1 MPKLPFFDVFNLQNR
16 CAGVDT
22 WLKLHARLIA
32 VIPGLNRTAEACKKK
47 FNSMYKLYKE
57 DKVANGIS
65 GSNRHAC
72 KFYDS
77 FDQWWHQT
85 GTVKKHV
92 TASANDSASV
102 GDSTTD
108 IEKHPSSSDTPTP
121 APSQTLATKVDKK
134 NFQEQCYGVFMQMAE
149 NSSVMVKNFEKTN
162 ALLENVERQ
171 MDRLIDKL

>member
-1 MPKLPFFDVFNLQNR
+1 ML

-32 VIPGLNRTAEACKKK
+32 VIPGLNRTSEGCKKK
-47 FNSMYKLYKE
+47 FNTLYKLYKE
-57 DKVANGIS
+57 DKLANGIS
-65 GSNRHAC
+65 GSDRHAC

-85 GTVKKHV
+85 GTVMKHV
-92 TASANDSASV
+92 TTSAS
-102 GDSTTD
+102 DSVSVEDNTTD
-108 IEKHPSSSDTPTP
+108 NDNDLHSKDTPIPAMTTTP
-121 APSQTLATKVDKK
+121 NSTTKVDKK
-134 NFQEQCYGVFMQMAE
+134 NFQERCYGVFVQMAE

-162 ALLENVERQ
+162 ALLERVDRQ